1 MGFILYTK
9 IITKI
14 LLNPTFSIVLLTA
27 CSPTEQS
34 HSSDINVIA
43 KVNGD
48 EITYSQFNIESQ
60 KIKVKIIDSVQLSQK
75 LISGLIDRQLF
86 AQEALKLGLD
96 RNQEVQEAV
105 NAAKTQIYA
114 QAYIAKKVSKLPM
127 PHEQEI
133 NQFVDQHPQY
143 FAERKVVNTIDIIFE
158 NNNQQIDLHRLE
170 SQITTLEA
178 LRKFLNDKG
187 IPFKTVN
194 NRFSTDGLP
203 FHILDKIK
211 QLKAGDLLFA
221 HDTNKVIVKAVS
233 SIEPSFVSTT
243 QAQQTATRLLLEQR
257 QQDFIVQE
265 LNRLKALANIEVF
278 ESNLA
283 SVASGSTVT
292 VGQQSK

>member
-143 FAERKVVNTIDIIFE
+143 FAERKVVNTIDSIFE
-158 NNNQQIDLHRLE
+158 NNNQQFDLHRLE

-178 LRKFLNDKG
+178 LRKFLNDEG

-211 QLKAGDLLFA
+211 QLKPGDLLFA
-221 HDTNKVIVKAVS
+221 HDANKVIVKAVS

-243 QAQQTATRLLLEQR
+243 QAQQTATHLLLEQR

-292 VGQQSK
+292 VDQQSK